1 MSRSLAAGVATA
13 IAAATAEYVHL
24 IEMAFSG
31 GYQRLSTGSANL
43 LWRGLTW
50 TGIGG
55 PLTFN
60 AVQESTDLSAGTIEL
75 TLSGVDDTILGVLL
89 SQFYVGRSAK
99 VWRAHLDSSAGTVI
113 ADPVLLFSGFMN
125 GGYTVRDVRP
135 IEGHGTC
142 TITMRCT
149 DQLARLEERRGFQ
162 TNETSHQAIYS
173 GDRFFQ
179 HVNVLAH
186 KPFTWKR

>member
-1 MSRSLAAGVATA
+1 MSRSIASGVATA
-13 IAAATAEYVHL
+13 IAEGAATYVHL
-24 IEMAFSG
+24 NELSFSG

-50 TGIGG
+50 TAIGDALG
-55 PLTFN
+55 FN

-75 TLSGVDDTILGVLL
+75 TLSGVDDSILGVLL
-89 SQFYVGRSAK
+89 SQFYIGRSAT
-99 VWRAHLDSSAGTVI
+99 VWRAHLNSSAGTVI
-113 ADPVLLFSGFMN
+113 ADPLLLFSGFMN

-135 IEGHGTC
+135 IDGHGTC

-149 DQLARLEERRGFQ
+149 DQLARLDERRGFQ
-162 TNETSHQAIYS
+162 TNETSHQAVYAD
-173 GDRFFQ
+173 DRFFQ